1 MKIVTFFLLLILPL
15 ACFTNSGVDS
25 GVSAPVRYE
34 MEQGK
39 VSQINALVAVEDTE
53 FANQKLIKESYLSF
67 ETNNLNKTY
76 GSIMSFVK
84 VNRGFVQNDNASK
97 SYDRQSRNL
106 TIRIPTENFQKTID
120 SISTIVNYFDTKQ
133 VSLRDVTEEF
143 IDVEARLKAKFELEK
158 RYLELL
164 SKANT
169 VKEMIEI
176 ERELSNIREE
186 IESRQGRLKY
196 LNDKVSL
203 STLNVEFYKITAETG
218 VTTSYGRKMWNA
230 LRSGFN
236 ALSVFFLGLIN
247 IWPFIIIILI
257 AVYFIRKQLRNRKK

>member
-1 MKIVTFFLLLILPL
+1 
-15 ACFTNSGVDS
+15 
-25 GVSAPVRYE
+25 
-34 MEQGK
+34 
-39 VSQINALVAVEDTE
+39 
-53 FANQKLIKESYLSF
+53 
-67 ETNNLNKTY
+67 
-76 GSIMSFVK
+76 
-84 VNRGFVQNDNASK
+84 
-97 SYDRQSRNL
+97 
-106 TIRIPTENFQKTID
+106 
-120 SISTIVNYFDTKQ
+120 
-133 VSLRDVTEEF
+133 
-143 IDVEARLKAKFELEK
+143 
-158 RYLELL
+158 
-164 SKANT
+164 
-169 VKEMIEI
+169 MIEI

>member
-15 ACFTNSGVDS
+15 ACFTNPGVDS
-25 GVSAPVRYE
+25 EVSAPVRFE

-39 VSQINALVAVEDTE
+39 VSQINALVAVEDAE
-53 FANQKLIKESYLSF
+53 FTNQKLIKESYLSF

-76 GSIMSFVK
+76 SSIMSFVK

-143 IDVEARLKAKFELEK
+143 IDVEARLKAKFELE
-158 RYLELL
+158 
-164 SKANT
+164 
-169 VKEMIEI
+169 
-176 ERELSNIREE
+176 
-186 IESRQGRLKY
+186 
-196 LNDKVSL
+196 
-203 STLNVEFYKITAETG
+203 
-218 VTTSYGRKMWNA
+218 NA
-230 LRSGFN
+230 
-236 ALSVFFLGLIN
+236 I
-247 IWPFIIIILI
+247 
-257 AVYFIRKQLRNRKK
+257 